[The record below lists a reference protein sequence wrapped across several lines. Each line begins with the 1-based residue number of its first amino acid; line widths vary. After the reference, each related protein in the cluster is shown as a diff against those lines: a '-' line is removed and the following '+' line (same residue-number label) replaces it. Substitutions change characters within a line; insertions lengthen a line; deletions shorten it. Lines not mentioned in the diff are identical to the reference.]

1 MEDCIIYI
9 EDGIEII
16 PTWKQCGERQSNWST
31 DEKWLWDTGEFTQH
45 MLFVAGSPEDDQ
57 VDKFIDRVWWV
68 WQKYE
73 RGHVV
78 KENFGNYTAH
88 IHIGMT
94 RSEKKGFKT
103 LEAAARRVAVP
114 KHHLEPGQVGL
125 RFVTKK
131 EHEENIKPG
140 DKDDEIIPTMDND

>member
-1 MEDCIIYI
+1 MENYIIYL

-16 PTWKQCGERQSNWST
+16 PAWKQCGKRDTNWSK
-31 DEKWLWDTGEFTQH
+31 DEKWLWDSGAFTQH
-45 MLFVAGSPEDDQ
+45 MLYVISPEDERS
-57 VDKFIDRVWWV
+57 DKFIDGVWWI

-73 RGHVV
+73 RGHVI
-78 KENFGNYTAH
+78 KESLENYTAH

-103 LEAAARRVAVP
+103 LEAAARRVTVP

-131 EHEENIKPG
+131 ERGGVLE
-140 DKDDEIIPTMDND
+140 